1 MSDHLNARQ
10 RRDLIAH
17 LILERRHV
25 QVTELMEE
33 FGLTD
38 TSIRRDL
45 SILEKKGVIRRVHGG
60 AVSTN
65 EGLQVLALENR
76 ITHNSAE
83 KKRIG
88 AVAAKLI
95 QPRDII
101 LMDSGTTVLQ
111 VARNI
116 PESLRQMGTL
126 RIMTNSTLLL
136 DEMGPWATPN
146 LLLLGGIFLPEHR
159 VTVGPQVLES
169 LKQISAH
176 RAFLGCDG
184 LTLEGGITSAH
195 PLVAQTG
202 REMAS
207 RADQVIV
214 LADHSK
220 LGRAGFVPIMPAS
233 EIDVLITDSL
243 APEEM
248 VKALRQRGVDVI
260 VVLEEN

>member
-1 MSDHLNARQ
+1 MNDHMNAHQ

-17 LILERRHV
+17 LILERGRV

-33 FGLTD
+33 YGLTD

-65 EGLQVLALENR
+65 EGLQILDLEKR
-76 ITHNSAE
+76 ITQNITD

-88 AVAAKLI
+88 AAAAKLI
-95 QPRDII
+95 QPRDVI

-136 DEMGPWATPN
+136 DEMGTWATPN
-146 LLLLGGIFLPEHR
+146 LLLLGGIFLPDHR

-202 REMAS
+202 REMAG

-220 LGRAGFVPIMPAS
+220 LGRAGFVPIMPIS
-233 EIDVLITDSL
+233 EIDVLVTDSL
-243 APEEM
+243 ASEQM
-248 VKALRQRGVDVI
+248 VQELRQRGVEVM
-260 VVLEEN
+260 VVPEEK